1 MTGVVDFAWRHV
13 SGRAVLEREVR
24 TELAAH
30 LDALVDEQRR
40 AGHGEAEARRLA
52 HERFGD
58 LDAHVEACVRE
69 RWLKER
75 PMRTLLALMALLLVG
90 ALLVTVSH
98 GRALRAREEAARAQ
112 QHALMSE
119 LAALRQSEAAPT
131 PTPVVFT
138 IGDTLR
144 VFDVLH
150 PELDTEVRVV
160 ADGMILLP
168 ELGWVMA
175 HGVERGALE
184 AELTRRYSDYYEE
197 TQIFVAPADAVT
209 KR

>member
-1 MTGVVDFAWRHV
+1 MTGVIDLAWRHV
-13 SGRAVLEREVR
+13 SGRAELEREVR

-40 AGHGEAEARRLA
+40 AGYAEADARRLA

-58 LDAHVEACVRE
+58 LDTHVEACVRE
-69 RWLKER
+69 RWTKER
-75 PMRTLLALMALLLVG
+75 PMRTLLALIALLLVG

-98 GRALRAREEAARAQ
+98 GRSLRAREEAARAHE
-112 QHALMSE
+112 HALMHQLE
-119 LAALRQSEAAPT
+119 ALRQSDATPA
-131 PTPVVFT
+131 PTPVVFS

-175 HGVERGALE
+175 HGVERSALE
-184 AELTRRYSDYYEE
+184 AELTKRYSDYFEE
-197 TQIFVAPADAVT
+197 TEIFVAPADAVS